1 MDNLKEAKMAHN
13 NKIVQTILSK
23 ITYKNHID
31 KEGILNGEYR
41 NDDTG
46 EVTPRTYYTGF
57 FMVKEMI
64 EAHRKMVRTASK
76 RLASLSKDFE
86 AKSAPYRK
94 GGKLEVGTL
103 LPKAVERVKG
113 DLITESNKLKY
124 LSDLQKELDE
134 AIEFFGGLREDAHY
148 DVIASDLDERL
159 TGKKKVKVITSQV
172 PTEKFSKSDAK
183 ELDEALDLAKEFYA
197 EEVNVNPINNDQTEV
212 STEAN
217 QEEVY

>member
-1 MDNLKEAKMAHN
+1 MAHN

-31 KEGILNGEYR
+31 REGIINGEYR
-41 NDDTG
+41 SDDTG

-76 RLASLSKDFE
+76 RYASLSKDFE

-124 LSDLQKELDE
+124 LYDLQKELDE

>member
-1 MDNLKEAKMAHN
+1 MAHN

-31 KEGILNGEYR
+31 REGIINGEYR
-41 NDDTG
+41 SDDTG

-76 RLASLSKDFE
+76 RYTTLSKDFE

-124 LSDLQKELDE
+124 LFDLQKELDE
-134 AIEFFGGLREDAHY
+134 AIEFFGGLRKDAHY
-148 DVIASDLDERL
+148 DAIASALDERL
-159 TGKKKVKVITSQV
+159 TGKKVKVITPQV

-197 EEVNVNPINNDQTEV
+197 EEVDVNPINNDQTEV
-212 STEAN
+212 STEAS